1 MSVPVLLSHSVAPWE
16 LVLVNRVADVVAQ
29 RGAIPMIPDRGW
41 DPVVEELPDRIK
53 TQVRDSEYLITI
65 ASRWGQHLPWLN
77 QEVAYSRQVSPP
89 RPSVIV
95 ADAGI
100 AIPPRYDCIRM
111 DRANPLTT
119 LAQVSQHIQRLVQD
133 KPTQALLRGLLLGG
147 LALLFL
153 GGK

>member
-1 MSVPVLLSHSVAPWE
+1 MSVRVFLSHSVAPWE
-16 LVLVNRVADVVAQ
+16 LALVNSVADVAAQ
-29 RGAIPMIPDRGW
+29 RGAIPTIPDRVW
-41 DPVVEELPDRIK
+41 DPSVEELPDRIK
-53 TQVRDSEYLITI
+53 VQIQDSEYLLAI
-65 ASRWGQHLPWLN
+65 ASQWGQHLAWLN
-77 QEVAYSRQVSPP
+77 QEVAYSRQLSPP

-100 AIPPRYDCIRM
+100 TIPPGYDCIRM

-133 KPTQALLRGLLLGG
+133 KQTQALLRGLLIGG

-153 GGK
+153 KR